1 MSTPQ
6 LERLLEHCHRL
17 RLYQLENELT
27 ARLEQAAKKEVSYAD
42 FLDELL
48 AAEVGAKTHKY
59 NQMRVTM
66 ARFPFQKTLESF
78 DFKFQP
84 SIDPKLIRE
93 LATGR
98 YIHSGDN
105 LLFLGPPG
113 VGKSHLAVALGMK
126 ACEQGVRT
134 LFVTATVLITTL
146 GKALAEGRLEERLK
160 PLTQPQLLIIDEIG
174 YLPIDRQGANLFF
187 QLVSRR
193 YERGS
198 IIITSNQSLGAW
210 GEVFG
215 DAVIAS
221 AILDRLL
228 HHSVTVNIKG
238 ESFRLKEKLKAGL
251 LKPKFDRQPA
261 ALTWWLLFGAA
272 RGSSPSRSPWSDNPK
287 PGWGEFRMIYGG
299 DFRVILDSLCEARGR
314 RWG

>member
-1 MSTPQ
+1 MNTPL
-6 LERLLEHCHRL
+6 LERLAEHCHRL
-17 RLYQLENELT
+17 RLYQVEKELT
-27 ARLEQAAKKEVSYAD
+27 ARLEQAAKSELSYAD
-42 FLDELL
+42 FLDQLL
-48 AAEVGAKTHKY
+48 ALEVGSKTEKHH
-59 NQMRVTM
+59 QMRIAM

-98 YIHSGDN
+98 YMQGGDN
-105 LLFLGPPG
+105 VLLLGPPG
-113 VGKSHLAVALGMK
+113 VGKSHLAVALGIK

-134 LFVTATVLITTL
+134 LFVTATALITTL
-146 GKALAEGRLEERLK
+146 GRALAEGRLEDRLK
-160 PLTQPQLLIIDEIG
+160 VLTQPQLLIVDEIG

-228 HHSVTVNIKG
+228 HHSITVNIKG
-238 ESFRLKEKLKAGL
+238 ESFRLREKLKAGL
-251 LKPKFDRQPA
+251 LRPK
-261 ALTWWLLFGAA
+261 
-272 RGSSPSRSPWSDNPK
+272 
-287 PGWGEFRMIYGG
+287 
-299 DFRVILDSLCEARGR
+299 LDSPPAVLSPGPS
-314 RWG
+314 

>member
-59 NQMRVTM
+59 HQMRVTM

-105 LLFLGPPG
+105 VLFLGPPG
-113 VGKSHLAVALGMK
+113 VGKSHLAVALGLK

-228 HHSVTVNIKG
+228 HHSITVNIKG

-251 LKPKFDRQPA
+251 LKPKFDSQPA
-261 ALTWWLLFGAA
+261 A
-272 RGSSPSRSPWSDNPK
+272 
-287 PGWGEFRMIYGG
+287 
-299 DFRVILDSLCEARGR
+299 
-314 RWG
+314 